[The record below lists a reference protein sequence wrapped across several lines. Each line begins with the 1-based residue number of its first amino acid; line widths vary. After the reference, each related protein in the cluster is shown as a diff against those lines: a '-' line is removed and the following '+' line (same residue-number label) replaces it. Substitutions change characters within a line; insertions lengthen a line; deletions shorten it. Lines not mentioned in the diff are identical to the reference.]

1 LEQFDEFVVMNEL
14 QVDRMNI
21 SSEGRTTSAVSMRQL
36 WRSKIGLREDV
47 NMNLARI
54 DNLDGTI
61 AHHLDNYEFHAHDPE
76 SGRL

>member
-1 LEQFDEFVVMNEL
+1 MNHIERRQDHQRRINEATL
-14 QVDRMNI
+14 AVDDR
-21 SSEGRTTSAVSMRQL
+21 
-36 WRSKIGLREDV
+36 LREDV

-76 SGRL
+76 SGGW